1 MPKAH
6 ASKPISEKVRSQRS
20 DKSIPRISSDLP
32 VVSAVCSRPPDLLAR
47 SFRIR
52 RDSVAKEFS
61 QRFSMLMRLTTVV
74 TVVAG
79 DHDSKNQESTSGDF
93 NAPHCSCSYSYSYS
107 YSYSTRS
114 SIAIRPIG
122 PQLPAN
128 LFDQRSLSPQFK
140 QPSSSNGL

>member
-52 RDSVAKEFS
+52 RDTVAKEFS

-74 TVVAG
+74 TDVAG

-93 NAPHCSCSYSYSYS
+93 NAPHCPYSYS
-107 YSYSTRS
+107 YSYSTRF

-128 LFDQRSLSPQFK
+128 RLGQRSASPQFK